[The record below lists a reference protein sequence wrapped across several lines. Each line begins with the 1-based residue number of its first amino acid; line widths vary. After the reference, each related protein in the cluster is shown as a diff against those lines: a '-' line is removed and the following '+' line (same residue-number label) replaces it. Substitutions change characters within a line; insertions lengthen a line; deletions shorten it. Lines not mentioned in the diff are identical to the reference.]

1 MFKVERVGPKR
12 LNMEFSGKLDSTEM
26 EMALDEIIT
35 HSEGIEDGEMLFE
48 IPEFRFPTP
57 SAMAVEFSRLP
68 AMFRVIRRFNK
79 AAVLADETWV
89 QRVSELEGML
99 IPWMRIKAFKLSEK
113 PVAEAWLSAD

>member
-26 EMALDEIIT
+26 EMALDEIVT

-48 IPEFRFPTP
+48 IREFRFPTP

-68 AMFRVIRRFNK
+68 GMFRVIRRFNK

-99 IPWMRIKAFKLSEK
+99 IPWMRIKTFKLSEK

>member
-1 MFKVERVGPKR
+1 
-12 LNMEFSGKLDSTEM
+12 MEFSGKLDSTEM
-26 EMALDEIIT
+26 EMALDEIVT

-57 SAMAVEFSRLP
+57 GAMAVEFSRLP

-79 AAVLADETWV
+79 AAVLADEAWV